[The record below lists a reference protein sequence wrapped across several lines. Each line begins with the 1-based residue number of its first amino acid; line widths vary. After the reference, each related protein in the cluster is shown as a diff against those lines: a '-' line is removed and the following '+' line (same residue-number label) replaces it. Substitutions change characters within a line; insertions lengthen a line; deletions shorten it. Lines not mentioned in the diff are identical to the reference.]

1 MYFCGFIPIKFGCS
15 KEMDFKN
22 SRYHAIAFSIVVIWG
37 TTFISTKFLLL
48 NGLSPESIFLYR
60 FVLAYIGIRFFGKS
74 RLFANNRK
82 DEFIFLL
89 IGITGGSLYFLAENF
104 ALKITQATNV
114 AFIVCAAP
122 LLTAGLSHIYLK
134 NEKTDRRL
142 IQGSVLALLGVALVV
157 FNGKF
162 ILQLNPLGDLLSL
175 LAALSWAFYTI
186 LLKQVSHRY
195 SMVFITR
202 KVFFYGI
209 LTILPA
215 FIFHPLTTDTSLLFR
230 PIVYLNLLFLGIAAS
245 LLCYFFW
252 NIAIKHLGAIQTT
265 NYVYIVPIITLIASS
280 LFLDETITVFAVT
293 GMLMILAGVV
303 WVERGK

>member
-1 MYFCGFIPIKFGCS
+1 
-15 KEMDFKN
+15 MDLKN
-22 SRYHAIAFSIVVIWG
+22 GRYHAIAFIVVVIWG
-37 TTFISTKFLLL
+37 TTFISTKILLL

-60 FVLAYIGIRFFGKS
+60 FILAYIGIWFLGKS
-74 RLFANNRK
+74 RLFAKNWK
-82 DEFIFLL
+82 DEFIFIL
-89 IGITGGSLYFLAENF
+89 IGITGGSAYFLAENF
-104 ALKITQATNV
+104 ALNITQATNV
-114 AFIVCAAP
+114 SIIVCAAP
-122 LLTAGLSHIYLK
+122 LLTATLSHIYLK
-134 NEKTDRRL
+134 NEKLNRRL
-142 IQGSVLALLGVALVV
+142 IQSSILALLGVALVV

-162 ILQLNPLGDLLSL
+162 ILQLNPLGDLLSF

-186 LLKQVSHRY
+186 LLKRVSNRY
-195 SMVFITR
+195 PMAFITR
-202 KVFFYGI
+202 KVFFYGL

-215 FIFHPLTTDTSLLFR
+215 FIIHPLTTGATLLLR
-230 PIVYLNLLFLGIAAS
+230 PVVYLNLLFLGIAAS

-280 LFLDETITVFAVT
+280 LFLDETITVFAIT